1 MPAVT
6 GRPTRLLFGA
16 LLVAGAL
23 AAPQTAAG
31 ADPVLCEG
39 EVATLVGT
47 PGADVLIGTARR
59 DVIAGL
65 GGDDRIEG
73 LGGADLICAGPGRD
87 EVRAGPGRDRVLG
100 EAGNDFLYGEGG
112 DDYLAGGGGDDFI
125 EGSFGSDRVL
135 GEAGSDELWG
145 SSCITLEGLGHF
157 CRTSPS
163 EAADESSGDLSGL
176 LDGTRP
182 LSAGM
187 SGTDVALLQEL
198 LALLGF
204 DPGPADGAFGP
215 ATEAAVAAFQAA
227 HDLEADGVVGVET
240 RSALAAALEEE
251 AAGADS
257 ADAASLS
264 IELGT
269 RVLRLGV
276 RGSDVADLQ
285 GLLAG
290 LGFNPGPADGVFGA
304 GTEAAVRAFQAAH
317 DLEADGVAGSQT
329 LAVMLGA
336 GVDDSLM
343 GGPGFDTCNSPDAGT
358 GCESTRGLRAGAPW
372 NSSAAAEWRSV
383 VTQAF
388 EERGLEAEIQHALA
402 IVACESLGDPFI
414 TTPSSPDGTFVV
426 GLFQHKDIYWA
437 SRAES
442 AGIPGASIF
451 DPLAN
456 ARVAAWMVARSIA
469 QNSGDPD
476 VERPGWTH
484 WVCDEGL
491 AERGLWE

>member
-6 GRPTRLLFGA
+6 GRPIRLLFGA
-16 LLVAGAL
+16 LLIVGVLVVPPA
-23 AAPQTAAG
+23 AAG

-39 EVATLVGT
+39 EVATVVGT
-47 PGADVLIGTARR
+47 AGADVLTGTAQR
-59 DVIAGL
+59 DVITGL
-65 GGDDRIEG
+65 AGDDLIEG

-100 EAGNDFLYGEGG
+100 EAGHDFLYGEAG
-112 DDYLAGGGGDDFI
+112 DDYLAGGGGDDLL
-125 EGSFGSDRVL
+125 EGGFGSDRLL

-145 SSCITLEGLGHF
+145 SPCVSLEGLGHF
-157 CRTSPS
+157 CRTPPS
-163 EAADESSGDLSGL
+163 EAGDESSDDFSGV
-176 LDGTRP
+176 LDGTRV
-182 LSAGM
+182 LGTGM
-187 SGTDVALLQEL
+187 SGTDIALLQEL

-215 ATEAAVAAFQAA
+215 STEAAVAAFQGA
-227 HDLEADGVVGVET
+227 HDLEADGVVGAGT
-240 RSALAAALEEE
+240 RGALAAALEEE
-251 AAGADS
+251 AAADPAGAG
-257 ADAASLS
+257 APGV
-264 IELGT
+264 ELGT
-269 RVLRLGV
+269 RVLRRGSA
-276 RGSDVADLQ
+276 GSDVADLQ

-290 LGFNPGPADGVFGA
+290 LGFEPGPVDGVFGA

-317 DLEADGVAGSQT
+317 DLEADGVAGPQT

-336 GVDDSLM
+336 GVDDSLT

-372 NSSAAAEWRSV
+372 NPSAAGEWRSV

-426 GLFQHKDIYWA
+426 GLFQHKEIYWA

-442 AGIPGASIF
+442 AGVPGASIF

-469 QNSGDPD
+469 QNSGDAD